1 MKQRLYIAVRDR
13 AAKTADLAAQ
23 AVSRT
28 RKALTTSAFV
38 AGGLLVTAASF
49 AQSTAPSG
57 TSPGG
62 TQTYALGQAGSPA
75 ATDYFGAAQGVNA
88 SLAPLLTAILP
99 VLVVI
104 LAIWQGPK
112 LLKRLTTMM
121 AH

>member
-1 MKQRLYIAVRDR
+1 MKQRLYNA
-13 AAKTADLAAQ
+13 
-23 AVSRT
+23 AVSRSAQV
-28 RKALTTSAFV
+28 RGSVASRSVKVKSAAYALIGAGVALLPMAANAQTSG
-38 AGGLLVTAASF
+38 AGGS
-49 AQSTAPSG
+49 
-57 TSPGG
+57 
-62 TQTYALGQAGSPA
+62 QTYGLGQAGSPA
-75 ATDYFGAAQGVNA
+75 SSDYFNAAQGFNS